1 MKTIDENVF
10 RELQESAGAD
20 FVQELLATFVEEA
33 PLALSELRRSWEAG
47 RAAEFRRAAHS
58 LKSNALAFGAE
69 ELASRA
75 RDLET
80 GGLPGDGAALEELQA
95 AYESAVAAL
104 KELARA

>member
-1 MKTIDENVF
+1 MKTVDADVF
-10 RELQESAGAD
+10 RALQESAGAD
-20 FVQELLATFVEEA
+20 FVKELLATFVEEA
-33 PLALSELRRSWEAG
+33 PLTLAQLRRSWEAG
-47 RAAEFRRAAHS
+47 SAVEFRRAAHS
-58 LKSNALAFGAE
+58 LKSNAQAFGAE

-80 GGLPGDGAALEELQA
+80 GGLPGDGAALQTLQA